1 MCEFG
6 PVEIRLFGSI
16 YLRTDDL
23 VQLTTGIP
31 DSVGGS
37 NLVAE
42 AIWKV

>member
-23 VQLTTGIP
+23 VQLTSSETEERSTGCP
-31 DSVGGS
+31 AA
-37 NLVAE
+37 AE
-42 AIWKV
+42 ANA